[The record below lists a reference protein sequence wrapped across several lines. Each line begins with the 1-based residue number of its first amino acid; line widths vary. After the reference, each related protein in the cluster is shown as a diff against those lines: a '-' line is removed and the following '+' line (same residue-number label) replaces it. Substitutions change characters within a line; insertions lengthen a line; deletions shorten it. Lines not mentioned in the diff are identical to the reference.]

1 MKPELK
7 VGLSVVAAALIVW
20 LVIWWARDVR
30 VGQRSLNILF
40 PNVSG
45 LQIGDPV
52 TVRGMKAGKVES
64 IQILQN
70 GVNVVISLSPD
81 IKLYRN
87 ASAKLTM
94 LELMTGKKIELS
106 TGTADAGELQSG
118 DLIQGSFTADIPALV
133 GFAGEAVDT
142 LRYLVADL
150 QLTLRN
156 ANAFIGDP
164 ELRNDLKVSV
174 HNLRIIT
181 EDLKNVSRDLR
192 QTDIKSLIAKVDQTI
207 TTIDALLK
215 DLQPQLN
222 GTISDVRST
231 VKNANELIASLKQ
244 LSDRLQN
251 DRNSLI
257 GKALNDE
264 RFSAKL
270 DSVILHLNEVLKL
283 GEKEGINVKLRV
295 F

>member
-30 VGQRSLNILF
+30 VGQRSINILF

-45 LQIGDPV
+45 LLVGDPV
-52 TVRGMKAGKVES
+52 TVRGMRAGKVES

-70 GVNVVISLSPD
+70 GVNVTASISPD

-87 ASAKLTM
+87 ASAKLAM
-94 LELMTGKKIELS
+94 LELMTGKKIELFP
-106 TGTADAGELQSG
+106 GTLDAGDLQPS

-142 LRYLVADL
+142 LRYLVSDL

-156 ANAFIGDP
+156 ANALIGDP
-164 ELRNDLKVSV
+164 ELREDLKVSV
-174 HNLRIIT
+174 RNLRLIT
-181 EDLKNVSRDLR
+181 EDIKAVSHDLR
-192 QTDIKSLIAKVDQTI
+192 QTDLKSLIAKIDQTL
-207 TTIDALLK
+207 TTVDNLIK
-215 DLQPQLN
+215 ELQPQLN
-222 GTISDVRST
+222 GTIRDVRTT
-231 VKNANELIASLKQ
+231 VKNADDLIASLKK
-244 LSDRLQN
+244 LSDQLQN
-251 DRNSLI
+251 DKQSLI

-264 RFSAKL
+264 QLAAKI
-270 DSVILHLNEVLKL
+270 DSVILHLNNVLKL

>member
-20 LVIWWARDVR
+20 LVIWWAKDVR
-30 VGQRSLNILF
+30 VGQRSVNILF

-70 GVNVVISLSPD
+70 GVNVRVSLLPD
-81 IKLYRN
+81 VKLYRN

-94 LELMTGKKIELS
+94 LELMTGKKIELF
-106 TGTADAGELQSG
+106 TGTSDAGELQAG

-142 LRYLVADL
+142 LRYLVSDL
-150 QLTLRN
+150 QLILRN
-156 ANAFIGDP
+156 ANALIGDP
-164 ELRNDLKVSV
+164 ELRDDLKISV
-174 HNLRIIT
+174 RNLRLIT
-181 EDLKNVSRDLR
+181 EDLKSVSRDLR
-192 QTDIKSLIAKVDQTI
+192 QADLKSLIAKVDQTL
-207 TTIDALLK
+207 TTVDALIK
-215 DLQPQLN
+215 ELQPQLN

-231 VKNANELIASLKQ
+231 VKNADELVASLKQ

-251 DRNSLI
+251 DKQSLL

-264 RFSAKL
+264 QFAAKI

>member
-20 LVIWWARDVR
+20 LVIWWAKDVR
-30 VGQRSLNILF
+30 VGQRSINILF

-70 GVNVVISLSPD
+70 GVNVTASLLPD
-81 IKLYRN
+81 VKLYRN
-87 ASAKLTM
+87 ASAKLAM
-94 LELMTGKKIELS
+94 LELMTGKKVELS
-106 TGTADAGELQSG
+106 TGTSDSGELQSG

-142 LRYLVADL
+142 LRYLVSDL

-156 ANAFIGDP
+156 ANALIGDP
-164 ELRNDLKVSV
+164 ELRDDLKISV
-174 HNLRIIT
+174 RNLRFIT
-181 EDLKNVSRDLR
+181 EDLKSVSRDLR
-192 QTDIKSLIAKVDQTI
+192 QTDLKNLIAKIDQTLS
-207 TTIDALLK
+207 TVNTLLK

-222 GTISDVRST
+222 GTLTDVRST
-231 VKNANELIASLKQ
+231 VKNADELLASLKQ
-244 LSDRLQN
+244 LSDRLQT
-251 DRNSLI
+251 DKQSLI

-264 RFSAKL
+264 QFAAKI
-270 DSVILHLNEVLKL
+270 DSVILHLNNVLKL

>member
-7 VGLSVVAAALIVW
+7 VGLSVVAAALIIW
-20 LVIWWARDVR
+20 LVIWWAKDVR
-30 VGQRSLNILF
+30 VGQRSVNILF

-70 GVNVVISLSPD
+70 GVNVTVSLSPD
-81 IKLYRN
+81 IKLYRD
-87 ASAKLTM
+87 ASAKLAM
-94 LELMTGKKIELS
+94 LELMTGKKIELFP
-106 TGTADAGELQSG
+106 GTSDAGDLQASA
-118 DLIQGSFTADIPALV
+118 LIQGSFTADIPALV

-142 LRYLVADL
+142 LRYLISDL
-150 QLTLRN
+150 QLTLHN
-156 ANAFIGDP
+156 ANALIGDP
-164 ELRNDLKVSV
+164 ELRDNLKISV
-174 HNLRIIT
+174 RNLRIIT
-181 EDLKNVSRDLR
+181 EDLRSVSRDLR
-192 QTDIKSLIAKVDQTI
+192 QTDLKSLIAKIDQTLS
-207 TTIDALLK
+207 TVDALIK
-215 DLQPQLN
+215 DLQPELN
-222 GTISDVRST
+222 GTIRDVRSS
-231 VKNANELIASLKQ
+231 VKNADTLIASLQK

-251 DRNSLI
+251 DKQSLI

-264 RFSAKL
+264 QFAAKI

>member
-7 VGLSVVAAALIVW
+7 VGLSVVVAALIVW
-20 LVIWWARDVR
+20 LVIWWAKDVR
-30 VGQRSLNILF
+30 VGQRSVNILF

-45 LQIGDPV
+45 LQLGDPV

-70 GVNVVISLSPD
+70 GVNVSVSLSPD
-81 IKLYRN
+81 VKLYRN

-94 LELMTGKKIELS
+94 LELMTGKKIELF
-106 TGTADAGELQSG
+106 TGTSDAGDLQAG
-118 DLIQGSFTADIPALV
+118 DLIQGSFMADIPALV

-142 LRYLVADL
+142 LRYLVSDL

-156 ANAFIGDP
+156 ANALIGDP
-164 ELRNDLKVSV
+164 ELRDDLKISV
-174 HNLRIIT
+174 RNLRLIT
-181 EDLKNVSRDLR
+181 EDLKSVSRDLR
-192 QTDIKSLIAKVDQTI
+192 QTDLKSLIAKVDQTL
-207 TTIDALLK
+207 TAVDALIK

-231 VKNANELIASLKQ
+231 VKNADTLLASLKQ

-251 DRNSLI
+251 DKHSLI

-264 RFSAKL
+264 QFAAKI

>member
-1 MKPELK
+1 MKSELK
-7 VGLSVVAAALIVW
+7 VGLSVAAAALIVW
-20 LVIWWARDVR
+20 LVIWWAKDVR
-30 VGQRSLNILF
+30 VGQRSVAILF

-64 IQILQN
+64 IRILEN
-70 GVNVVISLSPD
+70 GVSVSVSLLPD
-81 IKLYRN
+81 VTIYRN
-87 ASAKLTM
+87 ASAKLAM

-106 TGTADAGELQSG
+106 TGTSNSGELQSG
-118 DLIQGSFTADIPALV
+118 DFIQGSFTADIPQLV

-142 LRYLVADL
+142 LRYLVSDL

-156 ANAFIGDP
+156 ANALIGDP
-164 ELRNDLKVSV
+164 ELREDLKISV
-174 HNLRIIT
+174 RNLRIIT
-181 EDLKNVSRDLR
+181 DDLKGVSRDLR
-192 QTDIKSLIAKVDQTI
+192 QTDLKSLIAKIDQTLS
-207 TTIDALLK
+207 TVNTLLK

-222 GTISDVRST
+222 GTLTDVRST
-231 VKNANELIASLKQ
+231 VKNADELLASLKQ
-244 LSDRLQN
+244 LSDRLQT
-251 DRNSLI
+251 DKQSLI

-264 RFSAKL
+264 QFAAKV
-270 DSVILHLNEVLKL
+270 DSVILHLNNVLKL

>member
-20 LVIWWARDVR
+20 LVIWWAKDVR
-30 VGQRSLNILF
+30 VGQRSINILF

-70 GVNVVISLSPD
+70 GVNVTASLQPD
-81 IKLYRN
+81 VKIYRN
-87 ASAKLTM
+87 ASAKLAM

-106 TGTADAGELQSG
+106 TGTADAGDLQPG

-133 GFAGEAVDT
+133 GFAGEAADT
-142 LRYLVADL
+142 LRYLISDL
-150 QLTLRN
+150 QLTLHN
-156 ANAFIGDP
+156 ANALIGDP
-164 ELRNDLKVSV
+164 ELRDDLKISV
-174 HNLRIIT
+174 RNLRLIT
-181 EDLKNVSRDLR
+181 EDLKSVSRDLR
-192 QTDIKSLIAKVDQTI
+192 QTDLKNLIAKVDQTL
-207 TTIDALLK
+207 TTVDALIK

-222 GTISDVRST
+222 GALGDVRST
-231 VKNANELIASLKQ
+231 VKNADELLASLKQ
-244 LSDRLQN
+244 LSDRLQT
-251 DRNSLI
+251 DKQSLI

-264 RFSAKL
+264 QFAAKI
-270 DSVILHLNEVLKL
+270 DSVILHLNNVLKL

>member
-20 LVIWWARDVR
+20 LVIWWAKDVR
-30 VGQRSLNILF
+30 VGQRSVNILF

-70 GVNVVISLSPD
+70 GVNVSISLSPD
-81 IKLYRN
+81 IKLYRD
-87 ASAKLTM
+87 ASAKLAM
-94 LELMTGKKIELS
+94 LELMTGKKIELFP
-106 TGTADAGELQSG
+106 GTSAAG
-118 DLIQGSFTADIPALV
+118 DLQAGDLVQGSFTADIPALV

-142 LRYLVADL
+142 LRYLISDL
-150 QLTLRN
+150 QLTLHN
-156 ANAFIGDP
+156 ANALIGDP
-164 ELRNDLKVSV
+164 ELRDNLKISIR
-174 HNLRIIT
+174 NLRLIT
-181 EDLKNVSRDLR
+181 EDLRSVSRDLR
-192 QTDIKSLIAKVDQTI
+192 QTDLKSLIAKIDQTLS
-207 TTIDALLK
+207 TVDALIK

-222 GTISDVRST
+222 GTIRDVRST
-231 VKNANELIASLKQ
+231 VKNADTLVASLKK

-251 DRNSLI
+251 DKQSLI

-264 RFSAKL
+264 QFAAKI

>member
-7 VGLSVVAAALIVW
+7 VGLSVTAAALIVW

-30 VGQRSLNILF
+30 VGQRSVNILF

-70 GVNVVISLSPD
+70 GVNVSASLLPD
-81 IKLYRN
+81 VKLYRN
-87 ASAKLTM
+87 ASAKLAM
-94 LELMTGKKIELS
+94 LELMTGKKIELF
-106 TGTADAGELQSG
+106 TGTSDAGDLQAG
-118 DLIQGSFTADIPALV
+118 DLIQGTFTADIPALV

-142 LRYLVADL
+142 LRYLVSDL

-156 ANAFIGDP
+156 ANALIGDP
-164 ELRNDLKVSV
+164 ELRDDLKISV
-174 HNLRIIT
+174 RNLRLIT
-181 EDLKNVSRDLR
+181 EDLKGVSHHLR
-192 QTDIKSLIAKVDQTI
+192 QTDLKSLIAKVDQTL
-207 TTIDALLK
+207 TTVDALIKELR
-215 DLQPQLN
+215 PQLN
-222 GTISDVRST
+222 GALTDVRST
-231 VKNANELIASLKQ
+231 VKNADELVASLKQ
-244 LSDRLQN
+244 LSDRLQT
-251 DRNSLI
+251 DKQSLI
-257 GKALNDE
+257 GKALNDKQ
-264 RFSAKL
+264 FAAKI

>member
-20 LVIWWARDVR
+20 LVIWWAKDVR
-30 VGQRSLNILF
+30 VGQKSIAILF

-64 IQILQN
+64 IRILEN
-70 GVNVVISLSPD
+70 GVSVSVSILPD
-81 IKLYRN
+81 VTIYRN
-87 ASAKLTM
+87 ASAKLAM
-94 LELMTGKKIELS
+94 LELMTGKKVELS
-106 TGTADAGELQSG
+106 TGTSDSGELQSS
-118 DLIQGSFTADIPALV
+118 DFIQGSFTADIPQLV

-142 LRYLVADL
+142 LRYLVSDL

-156 ANAFIGDP
+156 ANALIGDP
-164 ELRNDLKVSV
+164 ELREDLKISV
-174 HNLRIIT
+174 RNLRIIT
-181 EDLKNVSRDLR
+181 DDLKGVSRDLR
-192 QTDIKSLIAKVDQTI
+192 QTDLKSLIAKIDQTLS
-207 TTIDALLK
+207 TVNTLLK

-222 GTISDVRST
+222 GTLTDVRST
-231 VKNANELIASLKQ
+231 VKNADELLASLKQ
-244 LSDRLQN
+244 LSDRLQT
-251 DRNSLI
+251 DKQSLI

-264 RFSAKL
+264 QFAAKV
-270 DSVILHLNEVLKL
+270 DSVILHLNNVLKL